1 MGGDIGMRSQPG
13 QGSTFWFTARFARR
27 DEAGTAVPAAPASER
42 AGRPRVLVVEDTPV
56 NQKVA
61 VAMLEN
67 LGYQADAVGNGL
79 EAVEACSSAAYDAV
93 LMDCQMPEM
102 DGYKAAA
109 WIRQREGPER
119 RIPIIA
125 LTASVGQGDRERCLA
140 AGMDDYLGKPA
151 RLQTLDST
159 LRKWIPRMEERP
171 SPADVASVLPAE
183 HPLRMLERQGR
194 VELVVE
200 IIDLFLETTPQRLEQ
215 MRDARLKGDTRELFS
230 LAHSLKGAAVQ
241 LGAWGMA
248 ELCHKI
254 QTLGRAGS
262 MADTGDALYRLEA
275 EFQGAARTL
284 GEEKDRLVEPS

>member
-1 MGGDIGMRSQPG
+1 
-13 QGSTFWFTARFARR
+13 
-27 DEAGTAVPAAPASER
+27 
-42 AGRPRVLVVEDTPV
+42 
-56 NQKVA
+56 
-61 VAMLEN
+61 
-67 LGYQADAVGNGL
+67 
-79 EAVEACSSAAYDAV
+79 
-93 LMDCQMPEM
+93 M

-109 WIRQREGPER
+109 WIRQREGPQR
-119 RIPIIA
+119 RTPIIA

-151 RLQTLDST
+151 RLQTLDSA

-171 SPADVASVLPAE
+171 SPADVASSLPAE

-194 VELVVE
+194 CELVVE

-215 MRDARLKGDTRELFS
+215 MRDARLKGDTKELFS

-254 QTLGRAGS
+254 QTVGRAGS

-284 GEEKDRLVEPS
+284 GDEKDRLIERAS